1 LREFSRKGHSIDLFA
16 CPLEMEA
23 RSLTDDE
30 VEEKDEMDE
39 DEQETRKPVSIR
51 PSPHTNAE
59 FYFFMTFL

>member
-1 LREFSRKGHSIDLFA
+1 
-16 CPLEMEA
+16 MEA
-23 RSLTDDE
+23 KSLTDDE